1 MLIITCKS
9 VAAGPPAVKLPVAAL
24 TATTSTTV
32 YQAAPAI
39 SPTPKPAS
47 RSSSPLAKSTSHTNA
62 ALSKMPVASSSP
74 GISVQSGGD
83 TGGDSGGSD
92 SSGKGKSGSQGDAGS
107 LGGSNTSGS
116 SGDEGNTGDTRNT
129 EAGGISEST
138 TGANYGDESSISD
151 NGSGSQDGGGQKS
164 TGSSGSSKS
173 ASGGESSKTNGL
185 PSIAP
190 FVVTVGGHT
199 ISGSVHGS
207 TAVVVAGNTVKPGSS
222 PSSAGGALVSIHPG
236 VSSIYVNGE
245 SYPLP
250 TAQASH
256 VSAIPIATIG
266 SHILTAS
273 PGASAV
279 YYAGTT
285 LAQDGA
291 HATIDNTDIY
301 VGATGL
307 VIGGSSA
314 IALPTIDSPQA
325 SLTPIAVIGSQT
337 ISAMLGASEVYYSDI
352 TLTPNG
358 VHATI
363 DNTDIYVGASG
374 LIIGDGSTVAFLTMD
389 SHQLYA
395 TPIATIGSQT
405 ISAIPGGSEAY
416 YAGTTLTQNGAHVTI
431 DNTDVYVD
439 SSGLVLGGSSTIDI
453 TRLSPASITASSPQV
468 TELQTFTLGGQLL
481 RVDSTAVYVGK
492 STLAVGG
499 PAVTISGT
507 PISLGSS
514 DIVIASKTYTI
525 PSGALPSGTLP
536 GATQT
541 SDGLGDIILGAFG
554 PHTSTA
560 SASGTSIAKSNT
572 SSAIAFQGAAAKPD
586 QWESMAMMGALI
598 VGGFSLFVNGI

>member
-1 MLIITCKS
+1 M
-9 VAAGPPAVKLPVAAL
+9 
-24 TATTSTTV
+24 
-32 YQAAPAI
+32 
-39 SPTPKPAS
+39 
-47 RSSSPLAKSTSHTNA
+47 
-62 ALSKMPVASSSP
+62 
-74 GISVQSGGD
+74 
-83 TGGDSGGSD
+83 
-92 SSGKGKSGSQGDAGS
+92 
-107 LGGSNTSGS
+107 
-116 SGDEGNTGDTRNT
+116 
-129 EAGGISEST
+129 
-138 TGANYGDESSISD
+138 
-151 NGSGSQDGGGQKS
+151 
-164 TGSSGSSKS
+164 
-173 ASGGESSKTNGL
+173 
-185 PSIAP
+185 
-190 FVVTVGGHT
+190 
-199 ISGSVHGS
+199 
-207 TAVVVAGNTVKPGSS
+207 
-222 PSSAGGALVSIHPG
+222 
-236 VSSIYVNGE
+236 
-245 SYPLP
+245 
-250 TAQASH
+250 
-256 VSAIPIATIG
+256 
-266 SHILTAS
+266 
-273 PGASAV
+273 
-279 YYAGTT
+279 
-285 LAQDGA
+285 
-291 HATIDNTDIY
+291 
-301 VGATGL
+301 
-307 VIGGSSA
+307 
-314 IALPTIDSPQA
+314 
-325 SLTPIAVIGSQT
+325 
-337 ISAMLGASEVYYSDI
+337 
-352 TLTPNG
+352 
-358 VHATI
+358 
-363 DNTDIYVGASG
+363 GASG